1 MSSKPAKVYA
11 MRGKKEKPPFV
22 SVHGGHSG
30 QFCHHA
36 TDSLEEIILSY
47 IHHGFAWVGITE
59 HVPGLRDDLL
69 YPDEQ
74 EAGLTPAMLFDRFAA
89 YILECRRLKEKYASR
104 IRVFVAMEIETYSGY
119 QEFVPLLIEQF
130 KPEYIVGS
138 VHFIDDM
145 GFDYSREQYEQTAKA
160 VGGLDS
166 LYCRY
171 FDQQY
176 EMIELLAPAV
186 VGHFDLVRLFDPDYR
201 LRLLQ
206 PEIARR
212 IRRNLELIKEKDLV
226 MDFNIRALLKGAQEP
241 YISESILRQA
251 LELGIAVVPGDD
263 SHGLDSIGMNM
274 EKGITILEK
283 LGFDTD
289 WKVPVLESYK

>member
-1 MSSKPAKVYA
+1 MSSKPDKDRQALKNLI
-11 MRGKKEKPPFV
+11 KPAFV

-47 IHHGFAWVGITE
+47 IRHGFAWVGITE
-59 HVPGLRDDLL
+59 HTPGFRYDLL

-74 EAGLTPAMLFDRFAA
+74 EAGLTPGTLLDCFTA
-89 YILECRRLKEKYASR
+89 YILECRRLKEKYAPKIR
-104 IRVFVAMEIETYSGY
+104 IFVAMEIETYSGY
-119 QEFVPLLIEQF
+119 QEFVPLLMERF
-130 KPEYIVGS
+130 RPEYFVGS
-138 VHFIDDM
+138 VHFIDDL
-145 GFDYSREQYEQTAKA
+145 GFDYSREQYEQTALA

-171 FDQQY
+171 FDLQY
-176 EMIELLAPAV
+176 EMIHSLTPAV

-201 LRLLQ
+201 QRLLQ

-212 IRRNLELIKEKDLV
+212 IRRNLELIKEQDLI
-226 MDFNIRALLKGAQEP
+226 MDFNLRALSKGAQEP
-241 YISESILRQA
+241 YISESILKQA

-263 SHGLDSIGMNM
+263 SHGLDSIGINM
-274 EKGITILEK
+274 EKGIAVLEK
-283 LGFDTD
+283 LGFDTE
-289 WKVPVLESYK
+289 WKIPVPESSK